1 MKYKGDDSIQK
12 QEQNSSHNA
21 EYNSFPE
28 TLQWWLDLS
37 TRDISAYFLY
47 VKPTFG
53 SFPTLQRGSYV
64 RVFTFLS
71 SNKLNTFE

>member
-28 TLQWWLDLS
+28 TLQ
-37 TRDISAYFLY
+37 
-47 VKPTFG
+47 
-53 SFPTLQRGSYV
+53 
-64 RVFTFLS
+64 
-71 SNKLNTFE
+71 